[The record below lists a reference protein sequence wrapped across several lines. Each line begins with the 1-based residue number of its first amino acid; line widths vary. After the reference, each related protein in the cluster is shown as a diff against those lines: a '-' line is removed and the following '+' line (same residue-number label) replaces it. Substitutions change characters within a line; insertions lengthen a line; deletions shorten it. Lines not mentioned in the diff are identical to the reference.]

1 MSDHLR
7 PTATPALPDPRLIQ
21 KTNIRL
27 DANPNRKLKMLG
39 GNAFLYP
46 GTLFTQS
53 SFGALEHFAPGET
66 VTWSFMGDEWHY
78 ILKGEAEVTYSLGA
92 TMHTEERKMTV
103 KGGDLYLIP
112 AGARLTWKV
121 APGEPLLHLCVV
133 IWLAAP
139 RTESM
144 AYAAPGAV
152 EELS

>member
-1 MSDHLR
+1 MSENPR
-7 PTATPALPDPRLIQ
+7 PLIAPAIPDPRLIQ

-27 DANPNRKLKMLG
+27 DARPNRKLKMLG

-46 GTLFTQS
+46 GTLFCQS
-53 SFGALEHFAPGET
+53 SFGAMEHFAPGET

-103 KGGDLYLIP
+103 KAGDLYLIP

-133 IWLAAP
+133 ILLAAP
-139 RTESM
+139 RTESV

-152 EELS
+152 EELT